1 MTVKNQKLLFS
12 AIIVSVLSIAIHL
25 ILLFYKSAFT
35 PSSPVVIS
43 PYTTVERVI
52 DGDTFILNSGI
63 RVRLRGLEA
72 PELGLCGSEEAKKFL
87 ETLVLGKPIVIR
99 DSFTDKYGRVEGFVY
114 QEDRFINEE
123 MIASGWSRFDFNKS
137 DQQDKLALA
146 TRQAQ
151 DNKTGVF
158 SSLCYQR
165 TNPDNPKCDVKGNI
179 STKTLIKQYLSPG
192 CTSYQSTVVEK
203 DRGEQWFCSE
213 IDAKK
218 SGFVK
223 SGACR

>member
-1 MTVKNQKLLFS
+1 MKSQKLLFS
-12 AIIVSVLSIAIHL
+12 AIVVSVLSVGIHL
-25 ILLFYKSAFT
+25 TLFIYKSAST
-35 PSSPVVIS
+35 TVPPSTVS

-72 PELGLCGSEEAKKFL
+72 PELGLCGSEQAKKYL
-87 ETLVLGKPIVIR
+87 ENLVLGKPVVIK
-99 DSFTDKYGRVEGFVY
+99 DSFSDKYGRIEGFVY
-114 QEDRFINEE
+114 QDDRFINEE
-123 MIASGWSRFDFNKS
+123 MIVSGWSRFDFNKT

-151 DNKTGVF
+151 DKKTGVF
-158 SSLCYQR
+158 SSLCYQQ
-165 TNPDNPKCDVKGNI
+165 TNPDNPKCGIKGNI
-179 STKTLIKQYLSPG
+179 STKTLIKQYLFPG

-213 IDAKK
+213 PDAKD